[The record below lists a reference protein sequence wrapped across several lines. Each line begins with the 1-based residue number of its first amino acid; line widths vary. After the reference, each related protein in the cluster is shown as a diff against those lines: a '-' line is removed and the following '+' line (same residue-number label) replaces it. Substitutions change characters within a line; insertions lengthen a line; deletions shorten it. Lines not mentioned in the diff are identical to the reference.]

1 MPTFTRK
8 SHLSMETGRPR
19 PVRPSCRCL
28 AVALLLVTLCVSA
41 ATTNDPL
48 AALQSAHAQKTNA
61 VEATYQQVKQQADAG
76 YVKDL
81 QAIYQHM
88 NAKQDEFGL
97 RPMQAE
103 GKRYQQER
111 TVPRESPEG
120 TPELL
125 VKARARYYALLDPAE
140 AARSNQ
146 LRQLAA
152 RYQQQLQAAGTPAAT
167 NELARLA
174 AEGGGA
180 TTGTVPARSAPLR
193 VPESLLRGLR
203 LAYSL
208 AGEDPSR
215 LEDLSGR
222 GRHGAL
228 SGAMKLETSRAGVV
242 REFARESDQIGVP
255 PQKLG
260 KQWTLAVLAQFP
272 LERPGQPRVLM
283 SGGFRQHHVLVDER
297 GRLGV
302 QAGDFVSSG
311 YDVSGLKGWHELVAV
326 ADGQSTY
333 FFVDGRAV
341 GHARAACGEA
351 ISTLGNGGT
360 GGQPWGGLLSALL
373 LWGHPLTT
381 TDITV
386 LTQRHAKPAAP

>member
-1 MPTFTRK
+1 MPTIIQK
-8 SHLSMETGRPR
+8 SHRPMETGRR
-19 PVRPSCRCL
+19 GPVRPSRRGL
-28 AVALLLVTLCVSA
+28 AAVLLLVTLCASA
-41 ATTNDPL
+41 ATANDPL
-48 AALQSAHAQKTNA
+48 AALQAAHAQKTNA
-61 VEATYQQVKQQADAG
+61 VEAAYQQAKQQADAG

-88 NAKQDEFGL
+88 HAKQDEFGL

-111 TVPRESPEG
+111 TVPRASPEG
-120 TPELL
+120 TPDLL
-125 VKARARYYALLDPAE
+125 IKARTRYFALLDPAE

-146 LRQLAA
+146 LRQLTAL
-152 RYQQQLQAAGTPAAT
+152 YQQQLRAAGTPGAT
-167 NELARLA
+167 SELARVA
-174 AEGGGA
+174 AEGVGPA
-180 TTGTVPARSAPLR
+180 TATVPARGAPLR
-193 VPESLLRGLR
+193 VPEPLLRGLR

-208 AGEDPSR
+208 SGDDPSR

-260 KQWTLAVLAQFP
+260 KQWTLAALAQFP
-272 LERPGQPRVLM
+272 LDRPGQPRVLM

-311 YDVSGLKGWHELVAV
+311 YDVSVLKGWHELVAV

-333 FFVDGRAV
+333 FFVDGRPV
-341 GHARAACGEA
+341 GQARAACGEA

-360 GGQPWGGLLSALL
+360 GGQPWGGLLSAVL
-373 LWGHPLTT
+373 LWGQPLTT
-381 TDITV
+381 ADITV